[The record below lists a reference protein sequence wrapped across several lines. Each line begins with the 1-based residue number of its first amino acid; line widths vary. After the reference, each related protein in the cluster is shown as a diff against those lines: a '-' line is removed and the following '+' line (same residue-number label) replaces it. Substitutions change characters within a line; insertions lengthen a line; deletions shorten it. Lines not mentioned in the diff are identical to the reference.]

1 MRMTVTVRLPPA
13 VEKRL
18 DRLAGQTK
26 RTRGVLAGQAIAD
39 FVDRELA
46 IINGIKRGLADA
58 DAGRVISH
66 KKAIRRLRD
75 TVARVSKPR
84 S

>member
-1 MRMTVTVRLPPA
+1 MTVTVRLPPA

-26 RTRGVLAGQAIAD
+26 RPRGVLAGEAIAA

-46 IINGIKRGLADA
+46 IIQGIKRGLADA
-58 DAGRVISH
+58 EAGRLISH
-66 KKAIRRLRD
+66 KKAMRRLRD
-75 TVARVSKPR
+75 TIARVSKAR

>member
-1 MRMTVTVRLPPA
+1 MTVTVRLSPT

-26 RTRGVLAGQAIAD
+26 RTRGVLAGEAIAD

-46 IINGIKRGLADA
+46 IIDGIKRGLADIE
-58 DAGRVISH
+58 AGRVISH
-66 KKAIRRLRD
+66 KKAIRRLRAE
-75 TVARVSKPR
+75 VARVSKTK

>member
-1 MRMTVTVRLPPA
+1 MSVTVRLPPA

-26 RTRGVLAGQAIAD
+26 RARGVLAGEAIAD

-46 IINGIKRGLADA
+46 IIDGIKRGLADA
-58 DAGRVISH
+58 EAGRLISH
-66 KKAIRRLRD
+66 KKAIHRLRG
-75 TVARVSKPR
+75 TIARVSKTR

>member
-1 MRMTVTVRLPPA
+1 MTVTVRLPAA

-26 RTRGVLAGQAIAD
+26 RTRGVLAGEAITD
-39 FVDRELA
+39 FVDRELSN
-46 IINGIKRGLADA
+46 IDGMRRGLADVE
-58 DAGRVISH
+58 AGHVISH
-66 KKAIRRLRD
+66 KKAVCRLRA
-75 TVARVSKPR
+75 TIARVSNTP